1 MIGPRCARGAAYL
14 APVMLENKIDIKEV
28 NMLKTLWAVVRKE
41 KIELLEKENIPEGTR
56 VLVTVLPESDE
67 SQFWLETS
75 QISLDTVWNNT
86 EDDVYAQLLKE

>member
-1 MIGPRCARGAAYL
+1 
-14 APVMLENKIDIKEV
+14 
-28 NMLKTLWAVVRKE
+28 MLKTLWAVVRKE

-56 VLVTVLPESDE
+56 VLVTVLPESEE

-86 EDDVYAQLLKE
+86 ADDVYAHLLKE

>member
-1 MIGPRCARGAAYL
+1 
-14 APVMLENKIDIKEV
+14 
-28 NMLKTLWAVVRKE
+28 MLKTLWAVIRKE
-41 KIELLEKENIPEGTR
+41 KIELLEKENIPEGTK

-67 SQFWLETS
+67 PQFWLETS

>member
-1 MIGPRCARGAAYL
+1 
-14 APVMLENKIDIKEV
+14 
-28 NMLKTLWAVVRKE
+28 MLKTLWAVVRKE